1 MSSKSVALVGDK
13 TEGVHEGKISGTII
27 TGSSKLRVGG
37 IPVAVQNSSVEEKD
51 GCGTTIGSITGAS
64 SKVKVG
70 GKPIARLG
78 DTVTSHHG
86 GTSTIITACD
96 KVKL

>member
-1 MSSKSVALVGDK
+1 MSAKSVALVGDK
-13 TEGVHEGKISGTII
+13 TEGDHKGKISGTIT
-27 TGSSKLRVGG
+27 TGSSKLKIGG
-37 IPVAVQNSSVEEKD
+37 IPVATQDSSVEEID
-51 GCGTTIGSITGAS
+51 GCGTTQGSITGAS

-70 GKPIARLG
+70 GKAIARLG